1 MTREEGKLNENEQ
14 LALKIAEELSEGREF
29 ECDSLDIYKGAM
41 KMADWKD
48 QHPREGLWDSEK
60 VIGWLRANID
70 NYANYDVKTDECF
83 VNDFEED
90 LCKAMEGK
98 ENNEITALDSFRQ
111 IMTVMNKHR
120 LIEPSDFEEETFI
133 PDL

>member
-1 MTREEGKLNENEQ
+1 MTIEEEKLNGNEQ

-41 KMADWKD
+41 RMADWKD
-48 QHPREGLWDSEK
+48 QHPRDGLWDVEK

-83 VNDFEED
+83 VDDFEED
-90 LCKAMEGK
+90 LRKAME
-98 ENNEITALDSFRQ
+98 
-111 IMTVMNKHR
+111 
-120 LIEPSDFEEETFI
+120 IE
-133 PDL
+133 L